1 MLHSLILFQ
10 ANPPQYD
17 RAEDLASLRYLNESS
32 CLHTL
37 RQRFGSNLIH
47 TYAGPNLIVI
57 NPQQQLAI
65 YTDKVSNEEYFTSVR
80 ATNVALMLL
89 CRVYA
94 EKCEICLSL
103 RSRGT
108 RERILILFRRR
119 QKLRFFGLQ
128 FGRPSEFLQGLWAS
142 FLCPLGTKRG

>member
-1 MLHSLILFQ
+1 MLLLLFDSELINKLFCGNVLLSLLHSLILFQ

-17 RAEDLASLRYLNESS
+17 RAEDLASVRYLNESS

-65 YTDKVSNEEYFTSVR
+65 YTDKVSNE
-80 ATNVALMLL
+80 
-89 CRVYA
+89 
-94 EKCEICLSL
+94 
-103 RSRGT
+103 
-108 RERILILFRRR
+108 
-119 QKLRFFGLQ
+119 
-128 FGRPSEFLQGLWAS
+128 
-142 FLCPLGTKRG
+142 